1 MPHRLVISL
10 LTAAILALGGWVLK
24 VDRAVASQE
33 AKNDAIMQ
41 TLSAI
46 QIDVREIRQW
56 LMERR

>member
-46 QIDVREIRQW
+46 QVDVREIRQW